1 MFSLSVMANI
11 IKPTYFQFV
20 NSLLLFETKTLKK
33 TLMAL
38 KAAMM
43 RKNAKKGFSMSTA
56 ENMILLMISM
66 LR

>member
-1 MFSLSVMANI
+1 MFIDKFI
-11 IKPTYFQFV
+11 IPTYFQLV
-20 NSLLLFETKTLKK
+20 NSLLILETETLKK